1 MLYIN
6 GALIHWRGRTEKII
20 ISSTA
25 AGEYI
30 ALSRGNTACRFVS
43 DILKFYGNENNIYH
57 IYTDNQ
63 AAEHIATQ
71 PTMNEH
77 SRSIDIRHH
86 SIRQDYLAHKL
97 RIGGVKSALN
107 TSDILTKYLQAH
119 LHEVHTSYLHLKLPK
134 TGPKLQKA
142 HEASYENDYSN
153 YKKQRG
159 KQRWMEWKS

>member
-43 DILKFYGNENNIYH
+43 DILAFYGNDANVYH

-86 SIRQDYLAHKL
+86 SIRQDYLNHKL
-97 RIGGVKSALN
+97 RIGGANSELN
-107 TSDILTKYLQAH
+107 TSDILTK
-119 LHEVHTSYLHLKLPK
+119 
-134 TGPKLQKA
+134 
-142 HEASYENDYSN
+142 
-153 YKKQRG
+153 
-159 KQRWMEWKS
+159 